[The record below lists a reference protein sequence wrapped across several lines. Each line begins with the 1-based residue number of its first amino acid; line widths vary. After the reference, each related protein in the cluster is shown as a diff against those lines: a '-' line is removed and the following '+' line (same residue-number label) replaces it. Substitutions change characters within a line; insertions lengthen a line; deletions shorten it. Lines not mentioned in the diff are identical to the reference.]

1 MKSNESPERTCAVCR
16 IKKGKDDLFRIV
28 QKDDRF
34 IYDREQK
41 IQSRGSYVCK
51 THECVKR
58 LLKHK
63 KYKMEIS
70 ELTKML
76 DDLKKSSKDYIGI
89 LNAMKNSQFLTFGI
103 SMVFEE
109 IEKIHFLI
117 IAEDISEK
125 NDKKIIS
132 KAKEQG
138 IGYVHYG
145 SKNQLGE
152 IFGKSEINVIG
163 VKNKKV
169 ARGLVE

>member
-1 MKSNESPERTCAVCR
+1 MKNSDSPERSCAVCR
-16 IKKGKDDLFRIV
+16 SKKPKDSLFRIV
-28 QKDDRF
+28 EKDGQF

-41 IQSRGSYVCK
+41 IQSRGSYVCR

-70 ELTKML
+70 ELTKMV
-76 DDLKKSSKDYIGI
+76 DDLKKNSKDYMGI

-103 SMVFEE
+103 NMVFED
-109 IEKIHFLI
+109 IDKIHFLI

-125 NDKKIIS
+125 NDKKIVS

-138 IGYVHYG
+138 IAYVHYG
-145 SKNQLGE
+145 DKNQLGE
-152 IFGKSEINVIG
+152 IFGKAEINVIG

-169 ARGLVE
+169 ARGLME

>member
-1 MKSNESPERTCAVCR
+1 MKISESPERTCAVCR
-16 IKKGKDDLFRIV
+16 SKKTKDALFRIV
-28 QKDDRF
+28 EKDDQF

-41 IQSRGSYVCK
+41 VQSRGSYVCR

-70 ELTKML
+70 ELTKMV
-76 DDLKKSSKDYIGI
+76 DDLKKNSKDYMGI

-103 SMVFEE
+103 SMVFED

-125 NDKKIIS
+125 NDKKIVS

-138 IGYVHYG
+138 IAYVHYG
-145 SKNQLGE
+145 NKNQLGD
-152 IFGKSEINVIG
+152 IFGKAEINVIG

-169 ARGLVE
+169 ARGLME